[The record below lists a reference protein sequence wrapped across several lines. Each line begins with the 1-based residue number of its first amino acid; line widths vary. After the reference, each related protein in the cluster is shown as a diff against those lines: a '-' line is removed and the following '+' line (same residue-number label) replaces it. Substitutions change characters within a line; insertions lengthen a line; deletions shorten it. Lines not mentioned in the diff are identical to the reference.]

1 MEKELKAFA
10 DEYKVELTSTDSLE
24 FLNDTLYKFQE
35 SNPGLYIPQLTRVT
49 NRVFIK
55 SKQRFAEFVNKLA
68 EYWPDINS
76 NTTVR
81 EVAGLPSNIETISY
95 SDAHGMYSFPCEIII
110 NIGSMEIKG
119 GYCGINNILF
129 LQLESAADII
139 ISNSGL

>member
-10 DEYKVELTSTDSLE
+10 DKYKVELHSISDLE

-35 SNPGLYIPQLTRVT
+35 HNPGLYIPQLTRLTKGAFV
-49 NRVFIK
+49 K
-55 SKQRFAEFVNKLA
+55 SKQHFVEFVNKLA

-81 EVAGLPSNIETISY
+81 EVAGLPSNIETITY
-95 SDAHGMYSFPCEIII
+95 SDDYGECRLVYKEIITI
-110 NIGSMEIKG
+110 ESMEIKG

-129 LQLESAADII
+129 LQLYC
-139 ISNSGL
+139 